1 MALESNTAGIQVNAL
16 VSPQQPVSF
25 TGIAVTADVAWHSP
39 ANMVDVVPIAS
50 NTKGIRLTK
59 VYAIARAALGGAT
72 NAVLYKRIG
81 STYTLIDSVLMA
93 DNTPTLAVANGKG
106 DFGISET
113 NPLILNANEG
123 LAFAIGRTVANGVV
137 CRAEGGA
144 YV

>member
-25 TGIAVTADVAWHSP
+25 TGVATTAEVAWHNP
-39 ANMVDVVPIAS
+39 TVMVDVIPTAS

-59 VYAIARAALGGAT
+59 VFAIARAALGGAT
-72 NAVLYKRIG
+72 NANLYKRVG

-106 DFGISET
+106 DFGITET
-113 NPLILNANEG
+113 NPLILIAGEG
-123 LAFAIGRTVANGVV
+123 LAFSIGRTVANGVV